1 MARESNKSR
10 SINTRGEAGEASLKL
25 ATGPEKESFGSS
37 PIGKGVR
44 SPLFGQGGE
53 KNRASVTTPPVPKVP
68 PQPPGNA
75 PDPRVALPS
84 PAPANGEERPHS
96 GIRGLNDPLILTRD
110 PKSFVPIQ
118 HYMSDESG
126 QQKLR
131 FFMLI
136 FLLATASFA
145 FAMWKAPEFR
155 RKVWEEIQGLYPI
168 SGPSPGKIRPKSVA
182 KSEAEKDSWDETSP
196 KLFEQ
201 KFVHE
206 GKAKRVSN
214 RTCYGFITSYV
225 SGTKLSLPDRVDTAE
240 CYLQRGD
247 AQGAAKVLSPLIE
260 EIEKTSET
268 ALNRMI
274 SDRTLADAYHLLVMA
289 RSQSNRFQEA
299 TELTRNRCLK
309 WQISNTCVTKLTLYA
324 VRNLTIPQSINHFFS
339 GKNDLSRKT
348 KSRLWLAGAL
358 YGQRQEPSS
367 TILKRFELA
376 LKATSQTDL
385 FLKREIYESQ
395 SIYLYKIGS
404 LNKMREIA
412 SRGLIDLK
420 TLDKKSL
427 VKLRFL
433 AEIGKDQDQGTFV
446 RLSLNRTELRVAA
459 RQDLR
464 LLRILGIEAL
474 KEGAIAEFQR
484 FLAELD
490 SFYSTQGDSNLGE
503 KRTIALWQVRSLLS
517 KNEHG
522 LAIQKLNEMNSNR
535 KLDAIER
542 HLRGVAYAQA
552 LATPKDQ
559 ELAAEDFRLAG
570 SMRFQ
575 PESHVAMGFA
585 LLRSG
590 RTADA
595 ADAIKDLEAKTPDQL
610 KFWVEMLKAEWSLA
624 TGRLEQAENI
634 CRLWA
639 KKKPDFQTP
648 VMLQIEILTRMGNTM
663 GAQSLQEDLEERRVL
678 SRWDKGD
685 EALSSPLGPLSL
697 AHTEI

>member
-1 MARESNKSR
+1 MDQ
-10 SINTRGEAGEASLKL
+10 
-25 ATGPEKESFGSS
+25 EK
-37 PIGKGVR
+37 
-44 SPLFGQGGE
+44 
-53 KNRASVTTPPVPKVP
+53 
-68 PQPPGNA
+68 
-75 PDPRVALPS
+75 
-84 PAPANGEERPHS
+84 RPHS
-96 GIRGLNDPLILTRD
+96 GISGLNDPLLLTRD
-110 PKSFVPIQ
+110 PKNFVPIQ

-126 QQKLR
+126 RQKSI

-136 FLLATASFA
+136 FLLATVSFT
-145 FAMWKAPEFR
+145 FAMWLAPEFR
-155 RKVWEEIQGLYPI
+155 RKVWEEVYSLYPR
-168 SGPSPGKIRPKSVA
+168 SGPYPNKTRPNSVA
-182 KSEAEKDSWDETSP
+182 NSEAEKDSWDRTSP
-196 KLFEQ
+196 KSFEQ
-201 KFVHE
+201 KFAHE
-206 GKAKRVSN
+206 GKKKRLLN

-247 AQGAAKVLSPLIE
+247 TQGAVKVLSPLIG

-268 ALNRMI
+268 ALNRMS

-289 RSQSNRFQEA
+289 RAQSNRFQEA

-324 VRNLTIPQSINHFFS
+324 TRNLTIPQSINHFFS
-339 GKNDLSRKT
+339 GKTNLSRKT
-348 KSRLWLAGAL
+348 QSRLWLAGAL
-358 YGQRQEPSS
+358 HGQSQEPSS

-385 FLKREIYESQ
+385 FLKLEIYESQ
-395 SIYLYKIGS
+395 SVYLYKIGA

-412 SRGLIDLK
+412 SRGLNDLK
-420 TLDKKSL
+420 HIDKKNL

-433 AEIGKDQDQGTFV
+433 SEIGKDQDQSTFV
-446 RLSLNRTELRVAA
+446 RRSLSRTELRVAA

-474 KEGAIAEFQR
+474 KEGAAAEFQR
-484 FLAELD
+484 LLAEVA
-490 SFYSTQGDSNLGE
+490 SFYSTQGDGNLGE

-535 KLDAIER
+535 KLDALER

-559 ELAAEDFRLAG
+559 EIAAEDFRQAR
-570 SMRFQ
+570 SMLFQ

-590 RTADA
+590 KIADA
-595 ADAIKDLEAKTPDQL
+595 ADAINELEAKKTPDQL

-634 CRLWA
+634 CRFWA

-648 VMLQIEILTRMGNTM
+648 VKLQIEILTRMGNTM

-697 AHTEI
+697 AHTEF